1 MTTETRIK
9 TKIVDADGHYL
20 EPPYAIPDYIEPKYK
35 DVAPRIVRNADGVD
49 EWVGKH
55 WSSYNQQMGA
65 GNVSNFVFKR
75 DSDSGHLL
83 AAQER
88 EEANKAPMIRNY
100 ADQDARIMGSEERVD
115 ILDEEGIDVSVLYP
129 TLGLQWVSEPE
140 YHMALNRA
148 LNDWLGDFVKAD
160 PRRLYGAAN
169 IVAIWDVEMA
179 CDEIRR
185 CATEHGFPAAFLR
198 SALPDAES
206 RWWRDTYDPF
216 WATCQDLDVAVG
228 FHPFP
233 GDVMYGSG
241 RYFDYVGPTGAQ
253 MFIRT
258 PFNHMVDSMNTLT
271 AIIVGGTFE
280 RFPDLRVGILESSG
294 GWLLTLLERLDNRFD
309 HLGQIVPEMQMA
321 PSDYFRR
328 NCWISFDPEEA
339 PLALTADILGADRI
353 IWGSDY
359 PHPDAFYPNFV
370 EMLNENLA
378 GMSTED
384 QDRIRG
390 RNALDFYKLP
400 EER

>member
-1 MTTETRIK
+1 
-9 TKIVDADGHYL
+9 
-20 EPPYAIPDYIEPKYK
+20 
-35 DVAPRIVRNADGVD
+35 
-49 EWVGKH
+49 
-55 WSSYNQQMGA
+55 
-65 GNVSNFVFKR
+65 
-75 DSDSGHLL
+75 
-83 AAQER
+83 
-88 EEANKAPMIRNY
+88 
-100 ADQDARIMGSEERVD
+100 MGSDERVD
-115 ILDEEGIDVSVLYP
+115 ILNEEGIDVSVLYP
-129 TLGLQWVSEPE
+129 TLGLQWVSEPD

-160 PRRLYGAAN
+160 ARRLYGAAN

-185 CATEHGFPAAFLR
+185 CVTEHGFPAAFLR
-198 SALPDAES
+198 SALPDGES

-216 WATCQDLDVAVG
+216 WATCQDLDIAIG

-233 GDVMYGSG
+233 GDIMYGSG

-271 AIIVGGTFE
+271 ALIVGGTFE
-280 RFPDLRVGILESSG
+280 RFPNLRVGILESSG

-339 PLALTADILGADRI
+339 PSRSPPTSSAPTALSGAPTTPIRRLLPQLRRDAEREPRRPLH
-353 IWGSDY
+353 GGPR
-359 PHPDAFYPNFV
+359 PHPRAQRTRLLQAARRAVAARPRGV
-370 EMLNENLA
+370 RIA
-378 GMSTED
+378 GAAD
-384 QDRIRG
+384 DG
-390 RNALDFYKLP
+390 RPCVHSLTP
-400 EER
+400 HRVQT